1 MSQQQL
7 KLVLELKVRE
17 EHAALEQFKLAQ
29 QQVQLAQQK
38 QAQLEAYREQYIVQL
53 TQPDAQLSVQ
63 QITQIQRF
71 ISKLDQACA
80 AQAAQFSKAVLAKRS
95 GNSANKNAARSKN
108 SSVAKTRKPT
118 PCACAKNKKITMILP
133 CNSFCAPA
141 NNPKTSHQWS
151 RQ

>member
-80 AQAAQFSKAVLAKRS
+80 AQAAQFSKAVLVKDQRQTQWQQCQQKCRALEKLIS
-95 GNSANKNAARSKN
+95 SKDAQANTLRLRKEQKNHDDFALQQLLR
-108 SSVAKTRKPT
+108 TRK
-118 PCACAKNKKITMILP
+118 
-133 CNSFCAPA
+133 
-141 NNPKTSHQWS
+141 
-151 RQ
+151 